1 MVTDPLRLMRA
12 ATLGALTLST
22 AALAQPQLSPA
33 PVAPRAD
40 LVPAPAH
47 VAGRVVARDGGF
59 VYQWPGLYFETA
71 FEGRSAYFKVG
82 DGPVI
87 LRASVDGQALP
98 LLVKPAPGL
107 YQVSQLAPGR
117 HQLRVEVLTEHQAG
131 PKRFGGFL
139 LPADARAAELPRRA
153 RRMEFIGDS
162 HTVGYGNTSAGQQCT
177 DEQVWATTDN
187 TLAYGP
193 LTARHY
199 GADYRV
205 HAISGRGVVRNFDGF
220 AAPHLP
226 EAYPFALLD
235 AASPRDDSAWQPHV
249 IAIALGTNDF
259 STPLKPTETWK
270 ARADLQADY
279 EQAYAA
285 FLKQLRAR
293 HPRAYLVV
301 WATDPSETRTH
312 AEAVVKR
319 LQAAGESRI
328 RFLPV
333 NGLTMGGCNWHPSA
347 ADHRRV
353 SELLVRVVDEVVG
366 VWGESS

>member
-1 MVTDPLRLMRA
+1 MTDRPRLLCA
-12 ATLGALTLST
+12 ALFSMLATLST
-22 AALAQPQLSPA
+22 ATQAQPQLSAA
-33 PVAPRAD
+33 PVAARAD
-40 LVPAPAH
+40 LSPAPTR
-47 VAGRVVARDGGF
+47 VAGRVVARDDGF

-82 DGPVI
+82 DGLVI
-87 LRASVDGQALP
+87 LRASVDGQVLP
-98 LLVKPAPGL
+98 PLVKPAPGL

-117 HQLRVEVLTEHQAG
+117 HRLRIEVLTEHQAG

-139 LPADARAAELPRRA
+139 LAADARAAELPRRA

-177 DEQVWATTDN
+177 DEQVWSTTDN

-193 LTARHY
+193 LTARRY
-199 GADYRV
+199 DADYRV
-205 HAISGRGVVRNFDGF
+205 HAISGRGVVRNYDGS
-220 AAPHLP
+220 ASPHLP

-235 AASPRDDSAWQPHV
+235 ASSQRDDSAWQPHV
-249 IAIALGTNDF
+249 VAIALGTNDF
-259 STPLKPTETWK
+259 STPLKAGEAWK
-270 ARADLQADY
+270 TRADLQADY
-279 EQAYAA
+279 QRTYAA

-293 HPRAYLVV
+293 YPRAYLVV

-312 AEAVVKR
+312 AEAVVQR

-333 NGLTMGGCNWHPSA
+333 KGLTMGGCNWHPSA
-347 ADHRRV
+347 ADHQRV
-353 SELLVRVVDEVVG
+353 SELLVQAVDEVAG
-366 VWGESS
+366 VWGE